1 MLSSLLAAAILL
13 LLGAVAS
20 ASRSVGN
27 CTTFPSWTVSEFKS
41 TTNDSVGAGGSASFK
56 LANNLTGAVDELTCS
71 LQVNYRCILAGTPS
85 DKNLT
90 VNVAIRAGSLTLLLD
105 ESVECPGRAT
115 PLHVIGNGDLD
126 LNCTWEENIGGTVT
140 CELLEE
146 KNTIQGA
153 AVEIAP
159 GRRSRV
165 RRH

>member
-1 MLSSLLAAAILL
+1 MLSSLLAATIFL
-13 LLGAVAS
+13 LLGAVVS

-27 CTTFPSWTVSEFKS
+27 CTTFPSWTVSDFKS

-56 LANNLTGAVDELTCS
+56 LANNLTGA
-71 LQVNYRCILAGTPS
+71 VNYRCILAGTPS

-146 KNTIQGA
+146 NNTIQGA
-153 AVEIAP
+153 AVEIAT